1 MRQTRQETKE
11 DFIRKLKQSLMETIA
26 NQTTIPI
33 RSLSESRDQT
43 IREPG
48 DNEVDYMLHGDEP
61 SQILNEDNQVQRRDW
76 ALETEAFDVDD
87 DEGIMSF
94 LSESIDEME
103 NDDEPIEQIET
114 PLKTLKDPASPKT
127 LE

>member
-48 DNEVDYMLHGDEP
+48 DNEVDYMLHADEP